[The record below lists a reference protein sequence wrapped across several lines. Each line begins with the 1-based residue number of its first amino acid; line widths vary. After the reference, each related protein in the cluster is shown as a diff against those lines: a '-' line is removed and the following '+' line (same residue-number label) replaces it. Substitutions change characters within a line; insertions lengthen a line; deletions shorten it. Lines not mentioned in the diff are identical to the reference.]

1 VYYYQVALRRVF
13 LVVAALALVA
23 VVPVRAQGV
32 SPAPPAPAPAE
43 SGPVAIPEGVT
54 IAGVGVGGMTADQAR
69 IAVQASFERPVEFA
83 YKKKLWRATPVE
95 LGARPYVEGAV
106 RRALE
111 AHPFEAVPMV
121 VTIRGV
127 DVRAYVAH
135 LADLFSRPPKDATL
149 RLRRLR
155 PYLTKPREGLRVLRP
170 AMTASIVRAL
180 KANERGPIELEA
192 TVTEPKLTLANFG
205 PVVVIRRETKKLY
218 LYRGQRY
225 WKRFGVATGQSS
237 YPTPVGR
244 FAVVVKQRDPWWY
257 PPRSVWARGLSPVP
271 PGPGNPLGTR
281 WMGISVPGVGIH
293 GTPDAASI
301 GYSASHG
308 CVRMRIPDAEWLFGH
323 VAVGTPVF
331 IVNA

>member
-1 VYYYQVALRRVF
+1 
-13 LVVAALALVA
+13 
-23 VVPVRAQGV
+23 
-32 SPAPPAPAPAE
+32 
-43 SGPVAIPEGVT
+43 
-54 IAGVGVGGMTADQAR
+54 M
-69 IAVQASFERPVEFA
+69 AVQTVFDRPVEFF
-83 YKKKLWRATPVE
+83 YRKKVWHATPAE
-95 LGARPYVEGAV
+95 LGARAYVDGAV
-106 RRALE
+106 RRALL
-111 AHPFEAVPMV
+111 AQPAGAVPMV
-121 VTIRGV
+121 VTVRGL

-135 LADLFSRPPKDATL
+135 LAALFSRRPKDSTL
-149 RLRRLR
+149 RLRKLR
-155 PYLTKPREGLRVLRP
+155 PYLTKPREGLKVLRP
-170 AMTASIVRAL
+170 TMTAAIVRAL
-180 KANERGPIELEA
+180 RANERGPIELHA
-192 TVTEPKLTLANFG
+192 KVLEPKLTLANFG
-205 PVVVIRRETKKLY
+205 PVIVIRRETKKLY

-257 PPRSVWARGLSPVP
+257 PPRSVWAQGLSPVP

-281 WMGISVPGVGIH
+281 WMGISEPGVGIH

-323 VAVGTPVF
+323 VRVGTPVF